1 MPRNTKPMIE
11 RNLEFRATD
20 TADDGLTL
28 EGLAAVFDVPTEI
41 RDYLGHYSERIAFG
55 AFKKSLTERRP
66 VMQFEHGRD
75 SRTGSVPI
83 GVFEELRET
92 REGLYVR
99 ARLHDNDL
107 VLPIR
112 QAIASQAISG
122 MSIKFRVI
130 QEEWRDAK
138 GNRVSPE
145 RVPMLLDSDIQLTR
159 TIKEIALAEAGPVV
173 FPAYASTKVGVRNEN
188 KTLTLNLAEKRM
200 RMAGLL

>member
-11 RNLEFRATD
+11 RELEFRTTD

-28 EGLAAVFDVPTEI
+28 EGLAAVFDSPTEI
-41 RDYLGHYSERIAFG
+41 RDYLGSYTERIAYG
-55 AFKKSLTERRP
+55 AFKKSLAERRP
-66 VMQFEHGRD
+66 VMQFDHGRD

-122 MSIKFRVI
+122 MSVKFRVI

-145 RVPMLLDSDIQLTR
+145 RISTLLDSGTQLSR

-173 FPAYASTKVGVRNEN
+173 FPAYASTKVGVRSETQTM
-188 KTLTLNLAEKRM
+188 TLHLAEK
-200 RMAGLL
+200 